1 MRLRILLAKVN
12 PEAIPIPTQC
22 SYAGCSDRKFH
33 LRKASQEILASYGV
47 SASAGASLGQSHL
60 RVETEAE
67 SQIKG
72 VQLPMPQGMD
82 ALRKALEK

>member
-22 SYAGCSDRKFH
+22 SYAGCSGRKFH

-47 SASAGASLGQSHL
+47 SASAGASLSHGIAWAIASTCGD
-60 RVETEAE
+60 R
-67 SQIKG
+67 G
-72 VQLPMPQGMD
+72 
-82 ALRKALEK
+82 